1 MLISKKNRH
10 HLLRISQIMPIF
22 ALRLDLKV
30 NRNLKCVGDGSS
42 DTAVSFFIH
51 TENRQHCQDLHHRH
65 HQ

>member
-10 HLLRISQIMPIF
+10 HLLRMSQIMPIF

-42 DTAVSFFIH
+42 DTAVSFFLFI
-51 TENRQHCQDLHHRH
+51 L
-65 HQ
+65 

>member
-10 HLLRISQIMPIF
+10 HLLHMSQIMPIF

-51 TENRQHCQDLHHRH
+51 TLSRRHCQNLHHRH
-65 HQ
+65 RQ